1 MAALPVRPARAATD
15 DELAYANFGLAAAY
29 LAADFYGRALEAD
42 TLGAGARPALRR
54 GRAAATLHARALS
67 DLIAGAGDTPAAADD
82 FEFQWPDAA
91 FASAASTRTTGL
103 TILRAVLGA
112 YQSAAAAV
120 TEPSYR
126 VLYAS
131 LVASI
136 AQQIGALTS
145 PGGEGAQPFPVAL
158 DLEAASAA
166 LEGYLG

>member
-1 MAALPVRPARAATD
+1 MAALPVRPVRAATD

-42 TLGAGARPALRR
+42 KLGAVARPALRR
-54 GRAAATLHARALS
+54 GRAATTLHARALS
-67 DLIAGAGDTPAAADD
+67 DLITGTGDTPAAGED

-103 TILRAVLGA
+103 TIMRAVLGA

-136 AQQIGALTS
+136 AQQIGALTP
-145 PGGEGAQPFPVAL
+145 PGGDVAQPFPVAL

-166 LEGYLG
+166 LDGYLG